1 MESKRYFIEFSYDG
15 TAFHGWQKQP
25 NAISIQELIEDGL
38 SNLLRCKTSVVAAGR
53 TDAGVHARQ
62 MFAHFDASINKGFF
76 KELVYLLNSYLPKS
90 INIISIERVK
100 TTAHARF
107 DAVER
112 TYKYY
117 ISTIKDPFNN
127 SYHYFM
133 KNPPDIDLMNEASKI
148 IIGCKDF
155 KSFSKSHSDVKTFI
169 CEIKNAFWYQKDNQL
184 IFSITSNRFLRNMV
198 RSIVGTLLEIGFKKT
213 TFEDLKKI
221 IKSRDR
227 SRAGFSV
234 PANGLFLTKI
244 VYPSNIYIR
253 Q

>member
-1 MESKRYFIEFSYDG
+1 MRFFIELAYKG
-15 TAFHGWQKQP
+15 TNYHGWQIQP
-25 NAISIQELIEDGL
+25 NAKTVQEEVNKVLSTILNVNIEVIG
-38 SNLLRCKTSVVAAGR
+38 AGR

-62 MFAHFDASINKGFF
+62 MFAHFNASINRGFF

-90 INIISIERVK
+90 INILSIERVK

-127 SYHYFM
+127 SYHYFI